1 MLLTLKLLSKIHICL
16 IGILWGADFLCRHT
30 AKLCSKGNFCAPY
43 RSAPPAGYSCLRQ
56 RDPSDVAPL
65 PRRQPTRAQGASP
78 AGFARGL
85 RCFAP
90 QGCRLSLAGPLH
102 LPPFGVKWPPPRQSP
117 PQKSSAR
124 QTCRAPKNQLFNPEI
139 SCRIAIANIHYQ
151 IAKLLFVIGIF
162 AVFNP
167 CSDEVAKN
175 TSEVFVSCI

>member
-1 MLLTLKLLSKIHICL
+1 MLPTLKLLSKIHICL

-30 AKLCSKGNFCAPY
+30 AKLCDKGNFCVSPHLGGSRLAP
-43 RSAPPAGYSCLRQ
+43 
-56 RDPSDVAPL
+56 
-65 PRRQPTRAQGASP
+65 QGASP